1 MNMNVNMNETT
12 AGNSSHAQA
21 GSGQANAYG
30 DGLDELGLEF
40 DQIKA
45 LLSEQVTQMD
55 TYWAELQAAKE
66 LIATIKK
73 RMEDDLAKTN
83 RWKNQYEA
91 VRAERDEYYGR
102 LLRLSR
108 GEHVDNPAAPAALA
122 HVEEPLLSTGARRGP
137 LSSPRADDEDELPAA
152 DLEVFDFFKDYV
164 PSEPN
169 QAMQALQ
176 PKQPGSDNS

>member
-21 GSGQANAYG
+21 GSGQADAYG

-122 HVEEPLLSTGARRGP
+122 HVEEPLLPCGTTRAL
-137 LSSPRADDEDELPAA
+137 LSSPRAGDEEEPPAA